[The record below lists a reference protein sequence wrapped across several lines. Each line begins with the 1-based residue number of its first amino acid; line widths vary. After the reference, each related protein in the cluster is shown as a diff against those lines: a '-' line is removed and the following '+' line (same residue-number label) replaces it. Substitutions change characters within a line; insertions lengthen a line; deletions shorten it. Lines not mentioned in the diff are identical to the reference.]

1 MKQFHDLINTIIKEG
16 VYKEQARENMPR
28 TKAIFG
34 HQMRFNL
41 NDGFPIVTTKK
52 VSFKN
57 VVVELLSFLRGD
69 ETIEFLQK
77 HNCNIWNQD
86 VEKFDFIDKI
96 HWGKQYPYLWRNWGG
111 KILKNKRDKTP
122 FILQNKINPILD
134 INYGLYITKSYG
146 EFKIIDTFKNYNSYY
161 KIQFIKTGYITSV
174 RKDKINNDIYDPYYP
189 SFCGIGCLGV
199 VKNDEITDKLKII
212 WKGIIQR
219 CYDEK
224 KDNYKYYGGKGV
236 KVSNRW
242 KCFEYFQ
249 EDVKYILNWESKLKD
264 WDNYDLD
271 KDVKGGLEYSI
282 QNCIWLHK
290 TDNKRQKCLG
300 KLYTIKNEKLN
311 IIETFEISQDIIK
324 KYNLHQ
330 GNFNSM
336 LRGKRKISQGWVLI
350 KKEELNKG
358 IDQISNLIKGL
369 QSNPEG
375 RRHII
380 TAWNPA
386 TLDDMALNAC
396 HSFVQFNCRPLSLE
410 EKINYVMNNYDLPL
424 ENLIITEVALDH
436 NKTPSY
442 YLDCQLYQRS
452 GDAFLGIP
460 YNISSYALLTHII
473 AKLCNMQVGN
483 FIHTLGDVHLYE
495 NHMSAVEELLIR
507 DYNLYKLPNL
517 IFSDSF
523 NTKLSCYK
531 NNEIDLDDFFNN
543 LDIYDFSLDNY
554 QSYSA
559 IKAELS
565 TGLLK

>member
-41 NDGFPIVTTKK
+41 NDGFPILTTKK
-52 VSFKN
+52 VSFKHIII
-57 VVVELLSFLRGD
+57 EILWFLKG
-69 ETIEFLQK
+69 ETNIKFLVDN
-77 HNCNIWNQD
+77 NCNIWNED
-86 VEKFDFIDKI
+86 AYNYYVKIIKKFSNQTEEPPFSLLVDDPNQNKLRLLTFDEFVNSIRENRILTYADYKLGDA
-96 HWGKQYPYLWRNWGG
+96 GKQYGWLWREWGSDQ
-111 KILKNKRDKTP
+111 LK
-122 FILQNKINPILD
+122 
-134 INYGLYITKSYG
+134 
-146 EFKIIDTFKNYNSYY
+146 
-161 KIQFIKTGYITSV
+161 
-174 RKDKINNDIYDPYYP
+174 
-189 SFCGIGCLGV
+189 
-199 VKNDEITDKLKII
+199 KL
-212 WKGIIQR
+212 
-219 CYDEK
+219 
-224 KDNYKYYGGKGV
+224 
-236 KVSNRW
+236 
-242 KCFEYFQ
+242 
-249 EDVKYILNWESKLKD
+249 
-264 WDNYDLD
+264 
-271 KDVKGGLEYSI
+271 
-282 QNCIWLHK
+282 
-290 TDNKRQKCLG
+290 
-300 KLYTIKNEKLN
+300 IKNLN
-311 IIETFEISQDIIK
+311 
-324 KYNLHQ
+324 
-330 GNFNSM
+330 
-336 LRGKRKISQGWVLI
+336 
-350 KKEELNKG
+350 
-358 IDQISNLIKGL
+358 
-369 QSNPEG
+369 SNPES

-380 TAWNPA
+380 SAWNPA

-424 ENLIITEVALDH
+424 ENLIITEFALDH

-483 FIHTLGDVHLYE
+483 FIHTLGDAHLYE